1 MKKLHIIFLLPLLI
15 FSNCKKENLNKH
27 YVVYSENNYTKTFE
41 NDSIIEIKE
50 SEVDVDTLI
59 IDSTY
64 CITKSMIFNI
74 DNDLNNNESSVKFYM
89 IGTWTK
95 RENGTI
101 AITNQTYAVPQ
112 TKMSLFGY
120 VIGGLNTTE
129 LFPWPLIP
137 GESITSSLDWTN
149 NTLQLSSM
157 TKYIIPQYND
167 SIVLDT
173 INEYKGHTYVAFRL
187 QKKSDEYNYGWIAA
201 EVINYRKLVLNK
213 LTYYN

>member
-1 MKKLHIIFLLPLLI
+1 MKKILIIFLLPLLI
-15 FSNCKKENLNKH
+15 FSNCKKENLDKKYMIRNVN
-27 YVVYSENNYTKTFE
+27 YYTKTFK

-64 CITKSMIFNI
+64 RITKSIIFKI
-74 DNDLNNNESSVKFYM
+74 DNDLNNYMTSVKFYM
-89 IGTWTK
+89 VGTWTK

-101 AITNQTYAVPQ
+101 AITNQTYAEPQ
-112 TKMSLFGY
+112 TELSTNYYL
-120 VIGGLNTTE
+120 IGGLNTTE

-137 GESITSSLDWTN
+137 GDYITGSLDWTN
-149 NTLQLSSM
+149 NTLLLSSI
-157 TKYIIPQYND
+157 TKYIIPQYHD

-173 INEYKGHTYVAFRL
+173 INDYKGSTYVAFRF